1 MDVQQFR
8 EFGKAAVDY
17 IADYFQ
23 TIRDRPVLSS
33 VHPGYLGELLPP
45 EPPQSGESWQDVL
58 QDVDRIIMPGLTHW
72 HSPNFHAYYPTAHSF
87 PAVVGEMMSAGF
99 GCVGLSWVASPAYT
113 ELEVAMMN
121 WLGKLLHLPDDFLN
135 CSEGPGGGVIQG
147 SASEVTFVALL
158 AAKEKKVKDLRLL
171 HPELTEADIKG
182 KLVAYSSDQS
192 NSSVEKSGLL
202 GSMPMRLLPT
212 DEKGRLTSA
221 ALIEA
226 IEKDKAQGLIPC
238 YVVACLG
245 TTPTCAFDDLTDLG
259 PVCIRENIWLHVD
272 AAYAGT
278 ALACPEYRYLM
289 KGVEFADSFNFNPHK
304 WMLVNFDCS
313 AMWVKDARYLVEA
326 FNVERIY
333 LKDNHKGL
341 APEYR
346 HWQISLGRRFR
357 ALKLWFVLRIYGVEG
372 IQKHVRHQISLAK
385 HFEELARNDARFEVC
400 TSSMGLVCF
409 RLKGNNQLTQ
419 DLLEKVQDRKNIYV
433 IAGKFHGKFVIRFA
447 ICSRLTQISDVEYA
461 WQEFLSQAESIVPSN
476 KTKIVDE
483 ITEKKSIATIE
494 LSSAACDNNEKS
506 KVRMLFPDDDNP
518 NEIDRNIWFQQDG
531 ATPHFSLEDFTHK
544 L

>member
-1 MDVQQFR
+1 MDIQQFR

-17 IADYFQ
+17 IADYFE
-23 TIRDRPVLSS
+23 TIRDRPVLPS
-33 VHPGYLGELLPP
+33 VQPGYLGELLPR

-87 PAVVGEMMSAGF
+87 SCSRWRNDECRIRIHDLVQ
-99 GCVGLSWVASPAYT
+99 VASPAYT

-121 WLGKLLHLPDDFLN
+121 WLGKLLHLPDEFLN

-147 SASEVTFVALL
+147 SASEVTFV
-158 AAKEKKVKDLRLL
+158 
-171 HPELTEADIKG
+171 ELTEADIKG

-192 NSSVEKSGLL
+192 NSSVEKAGLL
-202 GSMPMRLLPT
+202 GSMPMRLLPS
-212 DEKGRLTSA
+212 DKQGRLTA
-221 ALIEA
+221 ATLIEA
-226 IEKDKAQGLIPC
+226 IEKDKSQGLIPC
-238 YVVACLG
+238 YVVANLG
-245 TTPTCAFDDLTDLG
+245 TTPTCAFDDLSELG
-259 PVCIRENIWLHVD
+259 PVCNRENIWLHVD

-278 ALACPEYRYLM
+278 AFVCPEYRHLM
-289 KGVEFADSFNFNPHK
+289 KGVEYSDSFNFNPHK

-313 AMWVKDARYLVEA
+313 AMWVKDAKYLVEA

-372 IQKHVRHQISLAK
+372 IQKHVRHQISLAQY
-385 HFEELARNDARFEVC
+385 FEKLVKSDKRFQLC

-409 RLKGNNQLTQ
+409 RLKGEGQPYT
-419 DLLEKVQDRKNIYV
+419 
-433 IAGKFHGKFVIRFA
+433 
-447 ICSRLTQISDVEYA
+447 S
-461 WQEFLSQAESIVPSN
+461 
-476 KTKIVDE
+476 
-483 ITEKKSIATIE
+483 
-494 LSSAACDNNEKS
+494 
-506 KVRMLFPDDDNP
+506 
-518 NEIDRNIWFQQDG
+518 
-531 ATPHFSLEDFTHK
+531 TP
-544 L
+544 